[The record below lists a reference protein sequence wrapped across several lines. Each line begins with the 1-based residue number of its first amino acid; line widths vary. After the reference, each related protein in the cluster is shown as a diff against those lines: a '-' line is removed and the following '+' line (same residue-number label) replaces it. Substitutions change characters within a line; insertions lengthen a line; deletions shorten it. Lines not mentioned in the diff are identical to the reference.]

1 MVLVSREGGVEE
13 GQGRDVGTEYD
24 EFSVHC
30 DIQSIKLTKVQSFK
44 LSYKFG
50 AMSQKPRSKA
60 EAND

>member
-13 GQGRDVGTEYD
+13 GQGRDLGTEYD

-30 DIQSIKLTKVQSFK
+30 DIQSIKLTKVQYFK

-50 AMSQKPRSKA
+50 AMSQNPIKIEGRRQ
-60 EAND
+60 

>member
-30 DIQSIKLTKVQSFK
+30 DIQSIKLTKVQYFK
-44 LSYKFG
+44 LSC
-50 AMSQKPRSKA
+50 S
-60 EAND
+60 